1 MNLFQTKKS
10 IYSLKVVCK
19 VGILT
24 YLRDMVKIANDYPL
38 LPDKQ
43 LNPNAEFDTQKIIE
57 AMILVVM
64 PKSKV
69 TLKLYKPV
77 QVGMCIIDLSKV
89 LMYEFHN
96 DFIKTN
102 IVATQDFHS
111 LIMIV

>member
-1 MNLFQTKKS
+1 MNLNRTNIASNCQ
-10 IYSLKVVCK
+10 YC
-19 VGILT
+19 GILEVHLEQT
-24 YLRDMVKIANDYPL
+24 AKLPELRNDYPL